1 MTCLITMDT
10 KVEKNTATKMQLN
23 ILAFGIA
30 KDIVGGSLIS
40 FDIQEGASVGMLKK
54 ALLSQFPRFGNL
66 VSLAIGV
73 NEEYA
78 KDDVVLKATDEIV
91 IIPPV
96 SGG

>member
-1 MTCLITMDT
+1 ME
-10 KVEKNTATKMQLN
+10 VNTTNTQIKLT

-30 KDIVGGSLIS
+30 KDIVGGSSITLPIGK
-40 FDIQEGASVGMLKK
+40 DATVLMLKE
-54 ALLSQFPRFGNL
+54 ALLSQYPRFEKL

-73 NEEYA
+73 NGEYA
-78 KDDVVLKATDEIV
+78 EDDKILQQGDEIV

>member
-1 MTCLITMDT
+1 M
-10 KVEKNTATKMQLN
+10 EANTTNTQIQLT

-30 KDIVGGSLIS
+30 KDIIGGSSITLPIEK
-40 FDIQEGASVGMLKK
+40 DATVLMLKQT
-54 ALLSQFPRFGNL
+54 LLSQYPRFEKL

-73 NEEYA
+73 NGEYA
-78 KDDVVLKATDEIV
+78 EDDQALQQSDEIV

>member
-1 MTCLITMDT
+1 METQI
-10 KVEKNTATKMQLN
+10 KKSTAATMQLR

-30 KDIVGGSLIS
+30 KDILGGSSIS
-40 FDIQEGASVGMLKK
+40 FHIKKAATVAELKK
-54 ALLSQFPRFGNL
+54 ALLAQFPRFENL

-78 KDDVVLKATDEIV
+78 SDDRILQESDEIV

>member
-1 MTCLITMDT
+1 MKKSTG
-10 KVEKNTATKMQLN
+10 TKMQVT

-30 KDIVGGSLIS
+30 KDIVGGSLLS
-40 FDIQEGASVGMLKK
+40 LDIQEGATVGSLKK
-54 ALLSQFPRFGNL
+54 ALLAQFPRFENL

-78 KDDVVLKATDEIV
+78 KDDLVLQSTDEIV

>member
-1 MTCLITMDT
+1 MEIQT
-10 KVEKNTATKMQLN
+10 KQDHTAQMQLV

-30 KDIVGGSLIS
+30 KDIVGGSQINFTIKEKATVL
-40 FDIQEGASVGMLKK
+40 ELKK
-54 ALLSQFPRFGNL
+54 ALLQQFPKFEKL

-73 NEEYA
+73 NGEYA
-78 KDDVVLKATDEIV
+78 EDGLVLKPSDEIV